1 MTIAVV
7 DDYAKSYNTTI
18 NWLKKQ
24 GFAVLFHAKNGHELL
39 KQLNSQKI
47 LPDVILMD
55 IKMKPIDGCAA
66 TYYIK
71 HHYPSIKVLA
81 LSGYLDATIVKQMIV
96 CGADGFINKA
106 KKDEILREALA
117 EVVSGNNY
125 IDPRFLDVFK
135 EISLQSIYST
145 KEKFWKKHV
154 DTDTDTDTKRL
165 TAREKTFIMLATTQ
179 LNNYEIAELMN
190 ITVRTVETMFTRVSK
205 KLDIKNQKELLLF
218 ALQNGMAV
226 NADFSCIEEIEE
238 VV

>member
-1 MTIAVV
+1 MTIAVA

-18 NWLKKQ
+18 DWLKKQ
-24 GFAVLFHAKNGHELL
+24 GFTVLFHAKSGHELL
-39 KQLNSQKI
+39 KELNTQKI
-47 LPDVILMD
+47 LPNIILMD

-71 HHYPSIKVLA
+71 HHYPAIKTIA
-81 LSGYLDATIVKQMIV
+81 LSGYLDATIVKQVVV

-106 KKDEILREALA
+106 KKEEILKEALDEA
-117 EVVSGNNY
+117 LNGNNY

-145 KEKFWKKHV
+145 KEKFWKKH
-154 DTDTDTDTKRL
+154 TDTDTKQL
-165 TAREKTFIMLATTQ
+165 TAREKTFIMLASTQ

-205 KLDIKNQKELLLF
+205 KLDLKSHKELLLF